1 VGQDSNPERV
11 LQDPPQADV
20 DVGRRTGVLPHGE
33 RRIDWKKHLHVAG
46 NHRTFVFHDPS
57 GKRWQRFRR
66 SLQTGAI
73 FVGILLV
80 LFVLSMAVSPQI
92 PALGLPQVEHIPGLE
107 DVPAII
113 RGERPVRNVPF
124 KLRRAAGNIKY
135 VRSASP
141 VLHPKTAAR
150 VKTDSPIVFGF
161 YVNWDPASMVSLRMH
176 ITHLTHLVPEWLILR
191 NNKGDLDDQSD
202 PTVMAIATQAKL
214 PILALVTNYR
224 DGWQPRDV
232 HQILHDADARADL
245 VDSIYS
251 NLTEHHFAGVNID
264 FEELGPRDRGPFV
277 AFMRQLRAKLE
288 PAGLLLTESVPIDDP
303 AYDLKQLAEV
313 NDYLVPMVYDEHYQ
327 SGEPGPIAS
336 QAWFQK
342 EIDRLGRIA
351 APAKMVVGIGN
362 YGYDWTIGGMG
373 STEAKFGEVMSQ
385 AARNRVTVAWDSVM
399 ANPVFRYQSG
409 GRQHEVWFLDAVTGL
424 NEARGVADGGFRG
437 VALWRLGAED
447 PDVWNVL
454 RPDGWPGTDYDGRQ
468 LAVLSAQKSVDEYG
482 NGDVLRIVETPRDG
496 SRRVW
501 RGADGRYAEQ
511 YGQAPSYY
519 TIEATGGQ
527 GDRKVLCLTFDDGPD
542 PRYTPAILDV
552 LRSRG
557 VRATFFVIGANADQ
571 NIGLVQRA
579 YAEGHD
585 IGNHTY
591 THPNIAL
598 VSDERAA
605 LELSTTE
612 RIIENALGVST
623 VLFRP
628 PYNAD
633 SQPQTPEEILPVL
646 RAQKAGYVTVGERI
660 DPRDWVKGVSADEIV
675 SDVRNEL
682 ESAEDPGHVILLHD
696 AGGDRSA
703 TVAALPRI
711 LDGLRAEGYRFVPLS
726 ELLGQTR
733 AQLMPQPSGVEMRW
747 ARIEGGA
754 FDSQGAFKK
763 IIGMLFLWAIY
774 LTLARSLFYGILAL
788 AQKWRTRYR
797 RFDAAF
803 RPPVSV
809 VIAAYNEEKVIVRT
823 VESILGNGYDD
834 LELVVVD
841 DGSRDATLEVLRR
854 NFGARREVRILTQ
867 PNGGKSAALNHAI
880 AHARHDIL
888 IALDADTIFRAGT
901 IGKLVRHFAEARVG
915 AVSGNARVGNRRRW
929 ITRFQSIEY
938 IYGFN
943 LDRRALDL
951 LNAITVVPGAV
962 GAWRKEAILRLG
974 GFGGDTLAEDT
985 DLTLQ
990 MRRAGYQ
997 IRYEEAAVAFTE
1009 APEDTRGLAKQRF
1022 RWAFGT
1028 LQAAWKHRDALFV
1041 PKYGSLGFVALPSIW
1056 IFQVLLSAL
1065 SPFAELAMIVALFAG
1080 NWRIVLVFYLGFF
1093 VLELLTGLVA
1103 YWLEGE
1109 KPWDLALLFFQ
1120 RIYYR
1125 ELMYYVV
1132 AKSLIYAIRGRVVG
1146 WGKLERRATVQGV

>member
-1 VGQDSNPERV
+1 VPD
-11 LQDPPQADV
+11 A
-20 DVGRRTGVLPHGE
+20 
-33 RRIDWKKHLHVAG
+33 
-46 NHRTFVFHDPS
+46 HRSFVFHDPS
-57 GKRWQRFRR
+57 GKRWRRFRR

-73 FVGILLV
+73 FFGILLV
-80 LFVLSMAVSPQI
+80 LFTLSVAINPQI
-92 PALGLPQVEHIPGLE
+92 PALGLPPVEHIPDLGE
-107 DVPAII
+107 VPAII
-113 RGERPVRNVPF
+113 RGERPVPNIPF
-124 KLRRAAGNIKY
+124 KLRKAAGNIKY

-141 VLHPKTAAR
+141 VLHPKAAAR
-150 VKTDSPIVFGF
+150 VQTDSPIVFGF
-161 YVNWDPASMVSLRMH
+161 YVNWDPGSMVSLRMH
-176 ITHLTHLVPEWLILR
+176 LSHLTHLVPEWLILR
-191 NNKGDLDDQSD
+191 NAKGDLDDQSD
-202 PTVMAIATQAKL
+202 PTVIAIAAQAKL

-224 DGWQPRDV
+224 DGWQPGDV
-232 HQILHDADARADL
+232 RQILHDAEARADL
-245 VDSIYS
+245 VDNIYN
-251 NLTEHHFAGVNID
+251 NLAEHHFAGVNID
-264 FEELGPRDRGPFV
+264 FEELTPRDRQPLE
-277 AFMRQLRAKLE
+277 AFMRQLRARLQ
-288 PAGLLLTESVPIDDP
+288 PAGLMLTESVPIEDP
-303 AYDLKQLAEV
+303 AYELKQLAEV
-313 NDYLVPMVYDEHYQ
+313 NDYIVPMVYDEHYQ

-336 QAWFQK
+336 EAWFRKQ
-342 EIDRLGRIA
+342 IDSLGRIA
-351 APAKMVVGIGN
+351 PPQKMVIGVGN
-362 YGYDWTIGGMG
+362 YGYDWTIGGTG
-373 STEAKFGEVMSQ
+373 SAETMFGEVMSQ
-385 AARNRVTVAWDSVM
+385 AASNKSSVEWNAVTG
-399 ANPVFRYQSG
+399 NPVYRYQAG
-409 GRQHEVWFLDAVTGL
+409 GQRHEVWFLDAVTAL

-437 VALWRLGAED
+437 VALWRMGAED
-447 PDVWNVL
+447 PDLWQVL
-454 RPDGWPGTDYDGRQ
+454 KSNAWPAADYDPRQ
-468 LAVLSAQKSVDEYG
+468 LSVLTAQKSVIPYG
-482 NGDVLRIVETPRDG
+482 DGDVLRIVETPHDG
-496 SRRVW
+496 VRRVW
-501 RGADGRYAEQ
+501 RDASGRYAEQ
-511 YGQAPSYY
+511 YEQLPSYY
-519 TIEATGGQ
+519 VIESSGGVHAK
-527 GDRKVLCLTFDDGPD
+527 GPAGKVLCLTFDDGPD
-542 PRYTPAILDV
+542 PRYTPAILDT
-552 LRSRG
+552 LRQHG
-557 VRATFFVIGANADQ
+557 VHATFFIIGANADQ
-571 NIGLVQRA
+571 NIGLVKRE

-598 VSDERAA
+598 VSEERAA

-660 DPRDWVKGVSADEIV
+660 DPRDWVKGVSADEVV
-675 SDVRNEL
+675 SEIASEL
-682 ESAEDPGHVILLHD
+682 RSAEDPGHVILLHD

-711 LDGLRAEGYRFVPLS
+711 LDSLQAQGYRFVPLS

-733 AQLMPQPSGVEMRW
+733 AQIMPAPSGVEMRW

-754 FDSQGAFKK
+754 FDSQGTFKK
-763 IIGMLFLWAIY
+763 IVGMLFLWAIY
-774 LTLARSLFYGILAL
+774 LTLGRSLFYGVLAL
-788 AQKWRTRYR
+788 GQKWRARHA

-809 VIAAYNEEKVIVRT
+809 IIAAYNEEKVIVRT
-823 VESILGNGYDD
+823 VESILRNGYED
-834 LELVVVD
+834 LELVIVD
-841 DGSRDATLEVLRR
+841 DGSADATLEVLRR
-854 NFGARREVRILTQ
+854 NFGDWANVRILTQ
-867 PNGGKSAALNHAI
+867 PNGGKSVALNNAI
-880 AHARHDIL
+880 AHARHNIL

-901 IGKLVRHFAEARVG
+901 IGKLVRHFADPAVG
-915 AVSGNARVGNRRRW
+915 AVSGNARVGNRNSW

-962 GAWRKEAILRLG
+962 GGWRKPLIVNLG

-985 DLTLQ
+985 DLTLKI
-990 MRRAGYQ
+990 RRAGYQ
-997 IRYEEAAVAFTE
+997 IRYEEEAVAFTE

-1041 PKYGSLGFVALPSIW
+1041 PKYGTLGFVALPSIW

-1080 NWRIVLVFYLGFF
+1080 NWRIVLVFYLAFF
-1093 VLELLTGLVA
+1093 VLELLTGLMA

-1109 KPWDLALLFFQ
+1109 KPWDLALLLFQ

-1132 AKSLIYAIRGRVVG
+1132 AKSLIYAVRGRVVG

>member
-1 VGQDSNPERV
+1 MPDPERS
-11 LQDPPQADV
+11 
-20 DVGRRTGVLPHGE
+20 
-33 RRIDWKKHLHVAG
+33 
-46 NHRTFVFHDPS
+46 FVFHDPT
-57 GKRWQRFRR
+57 GKRWHRFRR

-73 FVGILLV
+73 FFGILLV
-80 LFVLSMAVSPQI
+80 LFLLSMAISPQI
-92 PALGLPQVEHIPGLE
+92 PALGLPPVEDIPGLAE
-107 DVPAII
+107 VPAII
-113 RGERPVRNVPF
+113 RGERPMRNVPF
-124 KLRRAAGNIKY
+124 KLRKAARNIKY

-141 VLHPKTAAR
+141 VMHPKNAAQI
-150 VKTDSPIVFGF
+150 KTNSPVVFGF
-161 YVNWDPASMVSLRMH
+161 YVNWDRSSMVSLRLH
-176 ITHLTHLVPEWLILR
+176 LSHLTHLVPEWLILR
-191 NNKGDLDDQSD
+191 NAKGDLDDQSD
-202 PTVMAIATQAKL
+202 PTVIAIAAQAKL

-224 DGWQPRDV
+224 DGWQAGDV
-232 HQILHDADARADL
+232 RKILHDAEARADL
-245 VDSIYS
+245 IDNIY
-251 NLTEHHFAGVNID
+251 NNVTEHLLAGVNID
-264 FEELGPRDRGPFV
+264 FEELAPRDRQPLL
-277 AFMRQLRAKLE
+277 AFMRQLRAKLQ
-288 PAGLLLTESVPIDDP
+288 PAGLLLTESVPIEDP
-303 AYDLKQLAEV
+303 AYDLNQLAEV
-313 NDYLVPMVYDEHYQ
+313 NDYIVPMVYDEHYQ

-342 EIDRLGRIA
+342 QIDRLSQIA
-351 APAKMVVGIGN
+351 PPAKTVIGMGG
-362 YGYDWTIGGMG
+362 YGYDWTIGGTG
-373 STEAKFGEVMSQ
+373 SAETKFDEVMSR
-385 AARNRVTVAWDSVM
+385 AASNRAAVEWDANM
-399 ANPVFRYQSG
+399 ANPVHRYQAG
-409 GRQHEVWFLDAVTGL
+409 GRQHEVWFLDAVTAL
-424 NEARGVADGGFRG
+424 NQARAVADGGFRG

-447 PDVWNVL
+447 PDLWNVL
-454 RPDGWPGTDYDGRQ
+454 EADAWPAANYDPKRLST
-468 LAVLSAQKSVDEYG
+468 LAAQKSVNQYG
-482 NGDVLRIVETPRDG
+482 DGDVLHIVRTPHDG
-496 SRRVW
+496 NRRVW
-501 RGADGRYAEQ
+501 RDANGRYAEQ
-511 YGQAPSYY
+511 YGQLPSYY
-519 TIEATGGQ
+519 TIESSGGGQ
-527 GDRKVLCLTFDDGPD
+527 TKGKVLCLTFDDGPD
-542 PRYTPAILDV
+542 PRYTPAILDI
-552 LRSRG
+552 LRSHG

-571 NIGLVQRA
+571 NIGLVKRA

-598 VSDERAA
+598 VSEERAA

-675 SDVRNEL
+675 SEIRGEL
-682 ESAEDPGHVILLHD
+682 SAEDPGHVILLHD

-711 LDGLRAEGYRFVPLS
+711 LDGLQAQGYRFVPLS

-733 AQLMPQPSGVEMRW
+733 AQLMPAPSAVEMRW

-754 FDSQGAFKK
+754 FDSQGTFKK
-763 IIGMLFLWAIY
+763 VIGMLFLWAIY
-774 LTLARSLFYGILAL
+774 LTLARSLFFGALAL
-788 AQKWRTRYR
+788 AQKWRARHA

-823 VESILGNGYDD
+823 VESILRNGYDD
-834 LELVVVD
+834 LELVIVD
-841 DGSRDATLEVLRR
+841 DGSADATLEVLRR
-854 NFGARREVRILTQ
+854 NFGEHPKVWLLSQ
-867 PNGGKSAALNHAI
+867 PNAGKSAALNNAI
-880 AHARHDIL
+880 AHSRHDIL

-901 IGKLVRHFAEARVG
+901 IGKLVRHFADARVG
-915 AVSGNARVGNRRRW
+915 AVSGNARVGNRQRW

-962 GAWRKEAILRLG
+962 GAWRKRLIVDLG
-974 GFGGDTLAEDT
+974 GFGDDTLAEDT
-985 DLTLQ
+985 DLTLKI
-990 MRRAGYQ
+990 RRAGRQ
-997 IRYEEAAVAFTE
+997 IRYEQDAVAFTE

-1041 PKYGSLGFVALPSIW
+1041 PKYGTLGFVALPSIW

-1080 NWRIVLVFYLGFF
+1080 NWRIVLVFYLAFF
-1093 VLELLTGLVA
+1093 VLELLTGLLA

-1132 AKSLIYAIRGRVVG
+1132 AKSLIYAVRGRVVG

>member
-1 VGQDSNPERV
+1 MPD
-11 LQDPPQADV
+11 A
-20 DVGRRTGVLPHGE
+20 
-33 RRIDWKKHLHVAG
+33 
-46 NHRTFVFHDPS
+46 HRSFVFHDPT

-73 FVGILLV
+73 FLGILLV
-80 LFVLSMAVSPQI
+80 LFILSIAINPQF
-92 PALGLPQVEHIPGLE
+92 PALGLPPVEHIPDLGE
-107 DVPAII
+107 VPAII
-113 RGERPVRNVPF
+113 RGERPMHNVPF
-124 KLRRAAGNIKY
+124 KLRKAARNIKY

-141 VLHPKTAAR
+141 VMHPKNAAR
-150 VKTDSPIVFGF
+150 VQTNSPIVFGF

-176 ITHLTHLVPEWLILR
+176 LSHLTHLVPEWLILR
-191 NNKGDLDDQSD
+191 NAQGDLDDQSD
-202 PTVMAIATQAKL
+202 PTVIAIAAQAKL

-224 DGWQPRDV
+224 DGWQPGDV
-232 HQILHDADARADL
+232 RKILHDADARADL
-245 VDSIYS
+245 VANIYS
-251 NLTEHHFAGVNID
+251 NLAEHHFAGVNID
-264 FEELGPRDRGPFV
+264 FEELTPRDRQALV
-277 AFMRQLRAKLE
+277 AFMRQLRAKLQ
-288 PAGLLLTESVPIDDP
+288 PAGLLLTESVPIEDP
-303 AYDLKQLAEV
+303 AYDLKQLAQV
-313 NDYLVPMVYDEHYQ
+313 NDYIVPMVYDEHYQ

-336 QAWFQK
+336 GAWFQK
-342 EIDRLGRIA
+342 QIDRLGQIA
-351 APAKMVVGIGN
+351 PPQKMVIGVGN
-362 YGYDWTIGGMG
+362 YGYDWTIGGTG
-373 STEAKFGEVMSQ
+373 SVETKFGEVMSQ
-385 AARNRVTVAWDSVM
+385 AAANHSAVEWNASM
-399 ANPVFRYQSG
+399 ANPVYRYQSG
-409 GRQHEVWFLDAVTGL
+409 GQRHEVWFLDAVTAL
-424 NEARGVADGGFRG
+424 NQARGVADGGFRG

-447 PDVWNVL
+447 PDLWSVL
-454 RPDGWPGTDYDGRQ
+454 ATNTWPGADYDPKQ
-468 LAVLSAQKSVDEYG
+468 LSVLTAQKSVIPYG
-482 NGDVLRIVETPRDG
+482 DGDVLRIVETPHDG

-501 RGADGRYAEQ
+501 RDADGRYAEQ
-511 YGQAPSYY
+511 YGQLPSYY
-519 TIEATGGQ
+519 VIESSGGTHAK
-527 GDRKVLCLTFDDGPD
+527 GPAGKVLCLTFDDGPD
-542 PRYTPAILDV
+542 PRYTPQILDI
-552 LRSRG
+552 LRSHG
-557 VRATFFVIGANADQ
+557 VRATFFIIGANADQ
-571 NIGLVQRA
+571 NIGLVKRE

-598 VSDERAA
+598 VSEERAA
-605 LELSTTE
+605 LELSTTQ

-660 DPRDWVKGVSADEIV
+660 DPRDWEKGVSADEIV
-675 SDVRNEL
+675 SEISSEL
-682 ESAEDPGHVILLHD
+682 HSPEDPRHVILLHD

-711 LDGLRAEGYRFVPLS
+711 LDSLQSQGYRFVPLS

-733 AQLMPQPSGVEMRW
+733 AQIMPAPSGVEMRW
-747 ARIEGGA
+747 ARIEGSA
-754 FDSQGAFKK
+754 FDSQGMFKK
-763 IIGMLFLWAIY
+763 IVGMLFLWAIY
-774 LTLARSLFYGILAL
+774 LTLGRSLFFGVLAL
-788 AQKWRTRYR
+788 AQKWRARHA

-809 VIAAYNEEKVIVRT
+809 IIAAYNEEKVIART
-823 VESILGNGYDD
+823 VESILRNGYDD
-834 LELVVVD
+834 LELVIVD
-841 DGSRDATLEVLRR
+841 DGSTDATLEVLRR
-854 NFGARREVRILTQ
+854 NFGDRANVQILSQ
-867 PNGGKSAALNHAI
+867 PNGGKSVALNNAI

-901 IGKLVRHFAEARVG
+901 IGKLVRHFADPAVG
-915 AVSGNARVGNRRRW
+915 AVSGNARVGNRNSW

-962 GAWRKEAILRLG
+962 GAWRKPLILELG

-985 DLTLQ
+985 DLTLKI
-990 MRRAGYQ
+990 RREGYQ
-997 IRYEEAAVAFTE
+997 IRYEEQAVAFTE

-1041 PKYGSLGFVALPSIW
+1041 PKYGTLGFVALPSIW
-1056 IFQVLLSAL
+1056 VFQVLLAAL

-1093 VLELLTGLVA
+1093 VLELLTGLLA
-1103 YWLEGE
+1103 YGLEGE

-1132 AKSLIYAIRGRVVG
+1132 AKSLIYAVRGRVVG
-1146 WGKLERRATVQGV
+1146 WGKLERRATVRGV

>member
-1 VGQDSNPERV
+1 VPE
-11 LQDPPQADV
+11 
-20 DVGRRTGVLPHGE
+20 PH
-33 RRIDWKKHLHVAG
+33 RP
-46 NHRTFVFHDPS
+46 FVFHDPT

-66 SLQTGAI
+66 GLQTGAV
-73 FVGILLV
+73 FFGILLV
-80 LFVLSMAVSPQI
+80 LFVLSMAINPQI
-92 PALGLPQVEHIPGLE
+92 PALGLPPVEHIPGLGE
-107 DVPAII
+107 VPAII
-113 RGERPVRNVPF
+113 RGERTMRNVPF
-124 KLRRAAGNIKY
+124 KLRKAARNIKY

-141 VLHPKTAAR
+141 VMHPKTAAR
-150 VKTDSPIVFGF
+150 VETNNPIVFGF
-161 YVNWDPASMVSLRMH
+161 YVNWDPASMVSLRIH
-176 ITHLTHLVPEWLILR
+176 LPHLTHLVPEWLILQNAR
-191 NNKGDLDDQSD
+191 GDLDDQSD
-202 PTVMAIATQAKL
+202 PTVMAIAAQAKL

-224 DGWQPRDV
+224 DGWQPGDV
-232 HQILHDADARADL
+232 RKILHDEEARSDL
-245 VDSIYS
+245 VDNIYS
-251 NLTEHHFAGVNID
+251 NLAEHRLAGVNID
-264 FEELGPRDRGPFV
+264 FEELEPRDREPFV
-277 AFMRQLRAKLE
+277 AFMRQLRAKLQ
-288 PAGLLLTESVPIDDP
+288 PAGLLLTESVPIEDP
-303 AYDLKQLAEV
+303 AYDLKQLADV

-336 QAWFQK
+336 QTWFQQQ
-342 EIDRLGRIA
+342 IDRLGQIA
-351 APAKMVVGIGN
+351 PPSKMVVGIGN
-362 YGYDWTIGGMG
+362 YGYDWTIGGAG
-373 STEAKFGEVMSQ
+373 SVETKFGEIMSQ
-385 AARNRVTVAWDSVM
+385 AASDRSAVEWDAGM
-399 ANPVFRYQSG
+399 GNPVHRYQSG
-409 GRQHEVWFLDAVTGL
+409 GRQHEVWFLDAVTAL
-424 NEARGVADGGFRG
+424 NQARGVADGGFRG

-447 PDVWNVL
+447 PDLWNVL
-454 RPDGWPGTDYDGRQ
+454 QANAWPAADYDPKQ
-468 LAVLSAQKSVDEYG
+468 LSVLTAEKSVNQYG
-482 NGDVLRIVETPRDG
+482 DGDVLRIVETPHDG
-496 SRRVW
+496 GRKVW
-501 RGADGRYAEQ
+501 RDADGRYAEQ
-511 YGQAPSYY
+511 YGQLPSYY
-519 TIEATGGQ
+519 VIESSGGALIR
-527 GDRKVLCLTFDDGPD
+527 GGAKGPAGKVLCLTFDDGPD
-542 PRYTPAILDV
+542 PLYTPTILDI
-552 LRSRG
+552 LRSHD
-557 VRATFFVIGANADQ
+557 VRATFFIIGANADQ
-571 NIGLVQRA
+571 NIGLVQRE

-598 VSDERAA
+598 VSEERAA
-605 LELSTTE
+605 LELSTTQ

-660 DPRDWVKGVSADEIV
+660 DPRDWAKDVSADEIV
-675 SDVRNEL
+675 SEIREEL
-682 ESAEDPGHVILLHD
+682 QSEDPGHVILLHD

-711 LDGLRAEGYRFVPLS
+711 LDGLQAQGYRFVPLS

-733 AQLMPQPSGVEMRW
+733 AQLMPAPSGVEMRW

-754 FDSQGAFKK
+754 FDSQGMFKK

-774 LTLARSLFYGILAL
+774 LTLARSLFYGVLAV
-788 AQKWRTRYR
+788 AQKWRARHA
-797 RFDAAF
+797 RFDPAF

-809 VIAAYNEEKVIVRT
+809 IIAAYNEEKVIVRT
-823 VESILGNGYDD
+823 VESILRNGYDD
-834 LELVVVD
+834 LELVIVD
-841 DGSRDATLEVLRR
+841 DGSQDATLEVLRR
-854 NFGARREVRILTQ
+854 SFGDLPNVRILTQ
-867 PNGGKSAALNHAI
+867 PNGGKSSALNNAI

-901 IGKLVRHFAEARVG
+901 IGKLVRHFADKQVG
-915 AVSGNARVGNRRRW
+915 AVSGNARVGNRNRW

-962 GAWRKEAILRLG
+962 GAWRKDLILKLG
-974 GFGGDTLAEDT
+974 GFGDDTLAEDT
-985 DLTLQ
+985 DLTLKI
-990 MRRAGYQ
+990 RRAGHQ
-997 IRYEEAAVAFTE
+997 IRYEQEGVAFTE

-1132 AKSLIYAIRGRVVG
+1132 AKSLIYAVRGRVVG

>member
-1 VGQDSNPERV
+1 VTD
-11 LQDPPQADV
+11 
-20 DVGRRTGVLPHGE
+20 H
-33 RRIDWKKHLHVAG
+33 
-46 NHRTFVFHDPS
+46 HRSFVFHDPT
-57 GKRWQRFRR
+57 GKRWLRFRR

-73 FVGILLV
+73 FFGILLV
-80 LFVLSMAVSPQI
+80 LFLLSIAINPQI
-92 PALGLPQVEHIPGLE
+92 PALGLPPVEHIPDLGE
-107 DVPAII
+107 VRAII
-113 RGERPVRNVPF
+113 RGDRPMRNVPF
-124 KLRRAAGNIKY
+124 KLRKAARNIKY

-141 VLHPKTAAR
+141 VMHPKTAAR
-150 VKTDSPIVFGF
+150 IQTNSPIVFGF
-161 YVNWDPASMVSLRMH
+161 FVNWDPASMVSLRIH
-176 ITHLTHLVPEWLILR
+176 LSHLTHLVPEWLILR
-191 NNKGDLDDQSD
+191 NAQGDLDDQSD
-202 PTVMAIATQAKL
+202 PTVIAIAAQAKL

-224 DGWQPRDV
+224 DGWQPGDV
-232 HQILHDADARADL
+232 RKILHDADARADL
-245 VDSIYS
+245 VDNIYS
-251 NLTEHHFAGVNID
+251 NLAEHRFAGVNID
-264 FEELGPRDRGPFV
+264 FEELTPRDREPLV
-277 AFMRQLRAKLE
+277 AFMRQLRAKLQ
-288 PAGLLLTESVPIDDP
+288 PAGLLLTESVPIEDP
-303 AYDLKQLAEV
+303 AYDLKQLAQID
-313 NDYLVPMVYDEHYQ
+313 DYLVPMVYDEHYQ

-336 QAWFQK
+336 EAWFQK
-342 EIDRLGRIA
+342 QIDRLTAIA
-351 APAKMVVGIGN
+351 PPAKMVVGIGN
-362 YGYDWTIGGMG
+362 YGYDWTIGG
-373 STEAKFGEVMSQ
+373 TESAEAPFGEIMSRAATNHSPVEWDATGNPVHRYQ
-385 AARNRVTVAWDSVM
+385 AAG
-399 ANPVFRYQSG
+399 Q
-409 GRQHEVWFLDAVTGL
+409 QHEVWFLDAVTAL
-424 NEARGVADGGFRG
+424 NQTRGVAQGGFRG

-447 PDVWNVL
+447 PDLWSVL
-454 RPDGWPGTDYDGRQ
+454 QSNQWPGADFDATQ
-468 LAVLSAQKSVDEYG
+468 LSVLTAQKSVIAYG
-482 NGDVLRIVETPRDG
+482 DGDVLRIVQTPQDG
-496 SRRVW
+496 SRKVFRD
-501 RGADGRYAEQ
+501 ADGRYGEQ
-511 YGQAPSYY
+511 YGKLPSYY
-519 TIEATGGQ
+519 VIESSGGAHAKGQ
-527 GDRKVLCLTFDDGPD
+527 AGKVLCLTFDDGPD

-552 LRSRG
+552 LHSHG
-557 VRATFFVIGANADQ
+557 VRATFFIIGANADQ
-571 NIGLVQRA
+571 NIGLVKRE

-605 LELSTTE
+605 LELSTTQ

-633 SQPQTPEEILPVL
+633 SQPQTPGEILPVL

-660 DPRDWVKGVSADEIV
+660 DPRDWVKGITADEIV
-675 SDVRNEL
+675 SEIQDEIH
-682 ESAEDPGHVILLHD
+682 SAEDPGHVILLHD

-711 LDGLRAEGYRFVPLS
+711 LDSLQSQGYRFVPLS

-733 AQLMPQPSGVEMRW
+733 AQLMPAPSGVEMRW

-754 FDSQGAFKK
+754 FDSQGTFKK

-774 LTLARSLFYGILAL
+774 LTLARSLFYGVLAV
-788 AQKWRTRYR
+788 AQKWRVRHTHY
-797 RFDAAF
+797 DESF

-809 VIAAYNEEKVIVRT
+809 IVAAYNEEKVIVRT
-823 VESILGNGYDD
+823 VESILRNGYDD
-834 LELVVVD
+834 LELLIVD
-841 DGSRDATLEVLRR
+841 DGSKDATLDVLQRH
-854 NFGARREVRILTQ
+854 FGGRPNIRILSQ
-867 PNGGKSAALNHAI
+867 PNGGKSSALNNAI

-901 IGKLVRHFAEARVG
+901 IAKLVRHFASAQVG
-915 AVSGNARVGNRRRW
+915 AVSGNARVGNRNSW

-962 GAWRKEAILRLG
+962 GAWRKDLIVTLG
-974 GFGGDTLAEDT
+974 GFGDDTLAEDT
-985 DLTLQ
+985 DLTLKI
-990 MRRAGYQ
+990 RRAGYQ
-997 IRYEEAAVAFTE
+997 IRYEEEGVAFTE

-1041 PKYGSLGFVALPSIW
+1041 AKYGSLGFVALPSIW

-1080 NWRIVLVFYLGFF
+1080 NWRIVLVFYLAFF
-1093 VLELLTGLVA
+1093 VLEFLTGLVA

-1132 AKSLIYAIRGRVVG
+1132 AKSLIYAVRGRVVG
-1146 WGKLERRATVQGV
+1146 WGKLERRASVQA

>member
-1 VGQDSNPERV
+1 MGPGQ
-11 LQDPPQADV
+11 
-20 DVGRRTGVLPHGE
+20 H
-33 RRIDWKKHLHVAG
+33 
-46 NHRTFVFHDPS
+46 
-57 GKRWQRFRR
+57 
-66 SLQTGAI
+66 
-73 FVGILLV
+73 
-80 LFVLSMAVSPQI
+80 
-92 PALGLPQVEHIPGLE
+92 GLPAHAPRASHT
-107 DVPAII
+107 PAC
-113 RGERPVRNVPF
+113 PN
-124 KLRRAAGNIKY
+124 
-135 VRSASP
+135 
-141 VLHPKTAAR
+141 
-150 VKTDSPIVFGF
+150 
-161 YVNWDPASMVSLRMH
+161 
-176 ITHLTHLVPEWLILR
+176 WLILR
-191 NNKGDLDDQSD
+191 NAQGDLDDQSD
-202 PTVMAIATQAKL
+202 PTVIAIAAQARL

-224 DGWQPRDV
+224 DGWQPADVRKILRDSET
-232 HQILHDADARADL
+232 RRDL
-245 VDSIYS
+245 VDNIYN
-251 NLTEHHFAGVNID
+251 NLAEHHFAGVNID
-264 FEELGPRDRGPFV
+264 FEELAPHDRDPFL
-277 AFMRQLRAKLE
+277 AFMRQLRAKLQ

-303 AYDLKQLAEV
+303 AYDIAQLSAV
-313 NDYLVPMVYDEHYQ
+313 NDYIVPMVYDEHYQ

-336 QAWFQK
+336 QGWFQK
-342 EIDRLGRIA
+342 EIDRLAGM
-351 APAKMVVGIGN
+351 APPEKMVIGIGN
-362 YGYDWTIGGMG
+362 YGYDWTIGGTG
-373 STEAKFGEVMSQ
+373 SAETTFGEIVSQ
-385 AARNRVTVAWDSVM
+385 AVSDRSGIAWDAAM
-399 ANPVFRYQSG
+399 ANPVHRYQAG
-409 GRQHEVWFLDAVTGL
+409 GRRHEVWFLDAVTAL

-447 PDVWNVL
+447 PDLWKVL
-454 RPDGWPGTDYDGRQ
+454 QPSAWPAADYDPRQ
-468 LAVLSAQKSVDEYG
+468 LSLLTAEKSVNNYG

-496 SRRVW
+496 GRQVT
-501 RGADGRYAEQ
+501 RGGDGQYAEQ
-511 YGQAPSYY
+511 YGQLPSYY
-519 TIEATGGQ
+519 TIESSGGGQ
-527 GDRKVLCLTFDDGPD
+527 ARKVLCLTFDDGPD
-542 PRYTPAILDV
+542 PRYTPAVLDI
-552 LRSRG
+552 LRSHA
-557 VRATFFVIGANADQ
+557 VRATFFIIGANAGQ
-571 NIGLVQRA
+571 NIGLVKRA

-598 VSDERAA
+598 VSGERAA

-646 RAQKAGYVTVGERI
+646 RAQQAGYVTVGERI
-660 DPRDWVKGVSADEIV
+660 DPRDWSKGVTADEIV
-675 SDVRNEL
+675 AEIQGEL
-682 ESAEDPGHVILLHD
+682 QSPEDPGHVILLHD

-711 LDGLRAEGYRFVPLS
+711 LESLQARGYRFVPLS

-733 AQLMPQPSGVEMRW
+733 AQLMPAPSAVEMRW

-774 LTLARSLFYGILAL
+774 LTLARSLFYGGLAL
-788 AQKWRTRYR
+788 VQKWHAARA
-797 RFDAAF
+797 RFDPAF

-809 VIAAYNEEKVIVRT
+809 IVAAYNEEKVIART
-823 VESILGNGYDD
+823 VESILRNGYGD
-834 LELVVVD
+834 LELVIVD
-841 DGSRDATLEVLRR
+841 DGSQDATLEVLRR
-854 NFGARREVRILTQ
+854 DFSGRPNVRILSQ
-867 PNGGKSAALNHAI
+867 PNGGKSSALNNAI
-880 AHARHDIL
+880 AHARHELL

-901 IGKLVRHFAEARVG
+901 IQKLVRHFADPQVG
-915 AVSGNARVGNRRRW
+915 AVSGNARVGNRNRW

-962 GAWRKEAILRLG
+962 GAWRKGLILQMG
-974 GFGGDTLAEDT
+974 GFGDDTLAEDT
-985 DLTLQ
+985 DLTLKI
-990 MRRAGYQ
+990 RRAGYR
-997 IRYEEAAVAFTE
+997 IRYEQDGVAFTE

-1065 SPFAELAMIVALFAG
+1065 SPFAEVAMIVALFAG
-1080 NWRIVLVFYLGFF
+1080 NWRIVLAFYLAFF

-1132 AKSLIYAIRGRVVG
+1132 AKSLIYAVRGRVVG
-1146 WGKLERRATVQGV
+1146 WGKLERRATVQEV

>member
-1 VGQDSNPERV
+1 MAHPAQFYNRLENPN
-11 LQDPPQADV
+11 PPTVPD
-20 DVGRRTGVLPHGE
+20 T
-33 RRIDWKKHLHVAG
+33 
-46 NHRTFVFHDPS
+46 HRSFVFHDPT

-73 FVGILLV
+73 FFGILLV
-80 LFVLSMAVSPQI
+80 LFALSMAINPQI
-92 PALGLPQVEHIPGLE
+92 PALGLPPVEHIPDLGE
-107 DVPAII
+107 VPAII
-113 RGERPVRNVPF
+113 RGERPMRNIPF
-124 KLRRAAGNIKY
+124 KLRKAARDIKY

-141 VLHPKTAAR
+141 VMHPKTAVR
-150 VKTDSPIVFGF
+150 VETNSPIVFGF
-161 YVNWDPASMVSLRMH
+161 YVNWDLASMVSLRMH
-176 ITHLTHLVPEWLILR
+176 LSHLTHLIPEWLILR
-191 NNKGDLDDQSD
+191 NAKGDLDDQSD
-202 PTVMAIATQAKL
+202 PTVIAIAVQAKL
-214 PILALVTNYR
+214 PILPLLTNYR
-224 DGWQPRDV
+224 DGWQPGDV
-232 HQILHDADARADL
+232 RKILHDAEARADL
-245 VDSIYS
+245 IDNIYN
-251 NLTEHHFAGVNID
+251 NLTEHRFAGVNVD
-264 FEELGPRDRGPFV
+264 FEELTPPDRAPLA
-277 AFMRQLRAKLE
+277 AFMRQLRAKLR
-288 PAGLLLTESVPIDDP
+288 PAGLLLTESVPIEEP
-303 AYDLKQLAEV
+303 AYDLNQLAEV

-327 SGEPGPIAS
+327 SGETGPIAS
-336 QAWFQK
+336 QSWFQK
-342 EIDRLGRIA
+342 QIDRLSEIA
-351 APAKMVVGIGN
+351 PPSKMVIGIGN
-362 YGYDWTIGGMG
+362 YGYDWTIGGTG
-373 STEAKFGEVMSQ
+373 SAETKFGEIMSQ
-385 AARNRVTVAWDSVM
+385 AASSHSAVEWDASM
-399 ANPVFRYQSG
+399 ANPVHRYQAG
-409 GRQHEVWFLDAVTGL
+409 GQQHEVWFLDAVTAL
-424 NEARGVADGGFRG
+424 NQARAVADGGFRG

-447 PDVWNVL
+447 PDLWSVL
-454 RPDGWPGTDYDGRQ
+454 QPSAWPAANYDPKQ
-468 LAVLSAQKSVDEYG
+468 LSVLTAEKSVNEYG
-482 NGDVLRIVETPRDG
+482 DGDVLRIVQTPHDG
-496 SRRVW
+496 SRKVW
-501 RGADGRYAEQ
+501 RDDAGRYAEQ
-511 YGQAPSYY
+511 YGQLPSYY
-519 TIEATGGQ
+519 VIESSGGAQ
-527 GDRKVLCLTFDDGPD
+527 AKGQAKGPAGKVLCLTFDDGPD
-542 PRYTPAILDV
+542 PRYTPAILDI
-552 LRSRG
+552 LRSHG

-571 NIGLVQRA
+571 NIGLVKRE

-598 VSDERAA
+598 VSEERAA
-605 LELSTTE
+605 LELSTTQ

-660 DPRDWVKGVSADEIV
+660 DPRDWARGVSADEIV
-675 SDVRNEL
+675 SEIRSEL
-682 ESAEDPGHVILLHD
+682 QSAEDPGHVILLHD

-711 LDGLRAEGYRFVPLS
+711 LEGLQAQGYRFVPLS

-733 AQLMPQPSGVEMRW
+733 AQLMPAPSGVEMRW

-763 IIGMLFLWAIY
+763 VVGMLFLWAIY
-774 LTLARSLFYGILAL
+774 LTLARSLFYGVLAL
-788 AQKWRTRYR
+788 AQKWRARHA

-809 VIAAYNEEKVIVRT
+809 IIAAYNEEKVIVRT
-823 VESILGNGYDD
+823 VESILRNGYDD
-834 LELVVVD
+834 LELVIVD
-841 DGSRDATLEVLRR
+841 DGSKDATLEVLRQ
-854 NFGARREVRILTQ
+854 NFGDRPNVRILSQ
-867 PNGGKSAALNHAI
+867 PNGGKSAALNNAI
-880 AHARHDIL
+880 AHAQHDIL

-901 IGKLVRHFAEARVG
+901 IGKLVRHFAGSHVG
-915 AVSGNARVGNRRRW
+915 AVSGNARVGNRNRW

-962 GAWRKEAILRLG
+962 GAWRKDLILKLG
-974 GFGGDTLAEDT
+974 GFGDDTLAEDT
-985 DLTLQ
+985 DLTLKI
-990 MRRAGYQ
+990 RRAGYH
-997 IRYEEAAVAFTE
+997 IRYEEEGVAFTE

-1093 VLELLTGLVA
+1093 VLEFLTGLMA

-1132 AKSLIYAIRGRVVG
+1132 AKSLIYAVRGRVVG
-1146 WGKLERRATVQGV
+1146 WGKLERRATVAGV